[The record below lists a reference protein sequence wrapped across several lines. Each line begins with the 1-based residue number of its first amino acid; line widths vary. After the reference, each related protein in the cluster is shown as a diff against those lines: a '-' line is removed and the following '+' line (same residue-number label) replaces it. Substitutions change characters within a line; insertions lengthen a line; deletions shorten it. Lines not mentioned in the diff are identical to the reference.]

1 MFEGFDHR
9 TVTVG
14 DIDIAC
20 AVGGTGPALLLLHGY
35 PQNRFMWAK
44 VAPLL
49 ADRFTVVC
57 GDLRGYGDSAKPAN
71 APDNSTYSFRAIATD
86 QVSMMEALGF
96 TEFCVAG
103 HDRGGRVA
111 HRLTLDWADRVKALA
126 VLDLVPTYAM
136 YMDTDRRIAKTY
148 WQWYFLPQPAPYP
161 EHLIGSDP
169 DYYFEHCLGSNGGT
183 TLDAFDPE
191 MLAEYRR
198 CWRDPAMITASCSDY
213 RAGSTIDLEHDATD
227 LEAKVTCPLLALW
240 AEHGIMTTLF
250 DIPAEWR
257 KRATDVRAA
266 TVTGG
271 HFFLDQQPEATA
283 RILGDFFA
291 RPAVQ

>member
-1 MFEGFDHR
+1 
-9 TVTVG
+9 
-14 DIDIAC
+14 
-20 AVGGTGPALLLLHGY
+20 
-35 PQNRFMWAK
+35 MWAK

-57 GDLRGYGDSAKPAN
+57 GDLRGYGDTSKPVN
-71 APDNSTYSFRAIATD
+71 AADNSTYSFRAMAED
-86 QVSMMEALGF
+86 QVKMMEKLGF
-96 TEFCVAG
+96 DQFAVAG

-111 HRLTLDWADRVKALA
+111 HRLTLDWADRVTALA

-161 EHLIGSDP
+161 EHMIGNDP

-183 TLDAFDPE
+183 TLDAFAPE

-213 RAGSTIDLEHDATD
+213 RAGSTIDLEHDAADITT
-227 LEAKVTCPLLALW
+227 KVTCPLLALW

-257 KRATDVRAA
+257 KRCTDVSAA
-266 TVTGG
+266 TVPGG

-291 RPAVQ
+291 RRTQE